1 MGTRVLELD
10 TIQYPSASTENIQ
23 VGNNSVTFPSGIS
36 VDING
41 GAIDGTP
48 IGAGTASTGA
58 FTTLSTTGTATLPT
72 VNIDGGNIDGAT
84 IATSDITV
92 GSSKTLDVSG
102 GTLTTSTAQ
111 KQAVVDGATIEAQ
124 DLATGSGTTLPNAV
138 QDNITRLG
146 SVTQGT
152 IGSGV
157 TQDGIPRVI
166 KMVTMDA
173 VGQGVTNGMN
183 RTIMH
188 NSISFS
194 AVSGRVYY
202 IDAMYEARIEISSG
216 AGNNSANGQVSMHVE
231 TTSRSNGDYQNSA
244 YGGELGTTS
253 FEFYYVPGNYSIS
266 TNYAAYWTGPI
277 NLKGF
282 FTAGST
288 ATHYYHP
295 SAMILFQTGDVIRFD
310 YSSSVIGTTK
320 PTRVII
326 YEITGVSVTAHNP
339 I

>member
-157 TQDGIPRVI
+157 TQNGVPRLIKALRVSGVGVSATDGTKFKV
-166 KMVTMDA
+166 MF
-173 VGQGVTNGMN
+173 NGIN
-183 RTIMH
+183 
-188 NSISFS
+188 FS
-194 AVSGRVYY
+194 AVSGRLYHIVATFS
-202 IDAMYEARIEISSG
+202 IDWRAVTNQGGSSINGYVLAHASTTNRSAGYESTTNPGDTISSG
-216 AGNNSANGQVSMHVE
+216 QLGHYINVSH
-231 TTSRSNGDYQNSA
+231 S
-244 YGGELGTTS
+244 
-253 FEFYYVPGNYSIS
+253 GNYVRAKVTFNDLFSPS
-266 TNYAAYWTGPI
+266 
-277 NLKGF
+277 
-282 FTAGST
+282 ST
-288 ATHYYHP
+288 ATHYYYHTAYPWGSGDSISYEHNIP
-295 SAMILFQTGDVIRFD
+295 SVTG
-310 YSSSVIGTTK
+310 SVGAPGT
-320 PTRVII
+320 VLI
-326 YEITGVSVTAHNP
+326 YEYTGVTLSSHTP
-339 I
+339 S

>member
-92 GSSKTLDVSG
+92 GSGKTLNGAGTFNVSS
-102 GTLTTSTAQ
+102 GTLTTSTPQ
-111 KQAVVDGATIEAQ
+111 KQAIVDGATIEAQ

-146 SVTQGT
+146 SVDQGT
-152 IGSGV
+152 IGGGV
-157 TQDGIPRVI
+157 TLNAIPQNLKLVKIQR
-166 KMVTMDA
+166 
-173 VGQGVTNGMN
+173 
-183 RTIMH
+183 R
-188 NSISFS
+188 
-194 AVSGRVYY
+194 
-202 IDAMYEARIEISSG
+202 
-216 AGNNSANGQVSMHVE
+216 NNSSTSSTTNNNWWVGPESVS
-231 TTSRSNGDYQNSA
+231 
-244 YGGELGTTS
+244 
-253 FEFYYVPGNYSIS
+253 
-266 TNYAAYWTGPI
+266 
-277 NLKGF
+277 
-282 FTAGST
+282 
-288 ATHYYHP
+288 
-295 SAMILFQTGDVIRFD
+295 
-310 YSSSVIGTTK
+310 
-320 PTRVII
+320 
-326 YEITGVSVTAHNP
+326 
-339 I
+339 

>member
-1 MGTRVLELD
+1 MGTRLLELD

-72 VNIDGGNIDGAT
+72 VNIDGGNIDGST
-84 IATSDITV
+84 IATSNITV

-157 TQDGIPRVI
+157 NLTGAQKII
-166 KMVTMDA
+166 KMVTMDTDTGSPSFETCTGTTTK
-173 VGQGVTNGMN
+173 V
-183 RTIMH
+183 MH
-188 NSISFS
+188 NAISFS
-194 AVSGRVYY
+194 AVSGRTY
-202 IDAMYEARIEISSG
+202 IILANYDLTISSG
-216 AGNNSANGQVSMHVE
+216 SNGSGMGYLYQECGTSNRSRGDTAGNPSNVINTYAWQIHGKNVSY
-231 TTSRSNGDYQNSA
+231 GYQ
-244 YGGELGTTS
+244 
-253 FEFYYVPGNYSIS
+253 
-266 TNYAAYWTGPI
+266 
-277 NLKGF
+277 LKYPATMLGF

-288 ATHYYHP
+288 GTHYTTLWVKA
-295 SAMILFQTGDVIRFD
+295 SFTTDTDNSVVLNFQSQLTNA
-310 YSSSVIGTTK
+310 TN
-320 PTRVII
+320 PNNII
-326 YEITGVSVTAHNP
+326 ISEVQGVSVTSHSP
-339 I
+339 

>member
-58 FTTLSTTGTATLPT
+58 FTTLSTTGAATLPT
-72 VNIDGGNIDGAT
+72 VNIDGGNIDGST

-157 TQDGIPRVI
+157 TQDGVVRLI
-166 KMVTMDA
+166 KIAHISIDENQSVST
-173 VGQGVTNGMN
+173 TNEYVP
-183 RTIMH
+183 H
-188 NSISFS
+188 NAFS
-194 AVSGRVYY
+194 VSVVSGKTYL
-202 IDAMYEARIEISSG
+202 IET
-216 AGNNSANGQVSMHVE
+216 NVSMKLRDTGNSGIVSSFLRLYAD
-231 TTSRSNGDYQNSA
+231 TTDRSKGDNAATSSTQAYSGMVSA
-244 YGGELGTTS
+244 QSIYLQSGSGVNNTFGG
-253 FEFYYVPGNYSIS
+253 
-266 TNYAAYWTGPI
+266 I
-277 NLKGF
+277 NLKGA

-288 ATHYYHP
+288 ETRYIYFTHSMSH
-295 SAMILFQTGDVIRFD
+295 SDD
-310 YSSSVIGTTK
+310 
-320 PTRVII
+320 RVYPEYMSNYVKQVYFV
-326 YEITGVSVTAHNP
+326 YEVTGVSITTNP
-339 I
+339 